1 MGEPL
6 GTDRGMGAG
15 RGRKRGVERKR
26 DMVDT
31 GTQHRNPGSGKDL
44 GIRSRTASEV
54 IAGKSGGGQWVEVTS
69 RWTFAP

>member
-6 GTDRGMGAG
+6 GADRGMGAG
-15 RGRKRGVERKR
+15 RGRKMGVEWKR

-54 IAGKSGGGQWVEVTS
+54 IAGTSGGGWWVGMTS
-69 RWTFAP
+69 RWTFSP